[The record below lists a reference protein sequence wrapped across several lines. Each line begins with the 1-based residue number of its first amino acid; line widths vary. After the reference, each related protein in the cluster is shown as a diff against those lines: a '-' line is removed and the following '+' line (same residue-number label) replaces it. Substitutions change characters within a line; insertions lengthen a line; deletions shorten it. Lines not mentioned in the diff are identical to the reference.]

1 MSLTD
6 TLDGLRAASQT
17 RIPPET
23 LALMH
28 RAVEDVRA
36 SGILDRVLQVGRQ
49 APEFTLPNTEGRQ
62 VRLGELL
69 ARGPVIL
76 SFFRGRW

>member
-1 MSLTD
+1 MSLKD
-6 TLDGLRAASQT
+6 TLDGIRAAGET
-17 RIPPET
+17 RIPAET
-23 LALMH
+23 RALMH

-36 SGILDRVLQVGRQ
+36 SGILDRVLAVGRQ
-49 APEFTLPNTEGRQ
+49 APDFTLPNTEGRQ